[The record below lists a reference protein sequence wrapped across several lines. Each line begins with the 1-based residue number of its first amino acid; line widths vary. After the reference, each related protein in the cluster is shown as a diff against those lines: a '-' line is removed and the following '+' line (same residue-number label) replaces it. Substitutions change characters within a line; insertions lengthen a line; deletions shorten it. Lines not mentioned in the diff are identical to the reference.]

1 MINIAGCFVRLYT
14 RPHKIGKIQI
24 KIEDTEKHTKTANYS
39 QFQSSYGL
47 YEAFLCDGPVAV
59 LVCRSVTVVV
69 PWSFYKLSALSNK
82 HYMTFHVASNKRR

>member
-1 MINIAGCFVRLYT
+1 MTNIAGCFVRLYT

-59 LVCRSVTVVV
+59 LVCRSVIVI
-69 PWSFYKLSALSNK
+69 YKLSALSNK